1 MGLCSWCSAEL
12 PHGRVHAWCKHC
24 LRVYMQKRAAS
35 ATEAR
40 EQRRLARQDL
50 YVIHNPS
57 SGLVKVGRSVD
68 VQKRL
73 NALQSGAGQV
83 MTLVKQF
90 ERKGLCELACH
101 EKLSAWHTPPGKE
114 WFSASPEQVL
124 EIVEQVVRDAQEL
137 SEDEEEEEEEGV
149 SEETSLPEAQR
160 TGTSASAEF
169 SETLKRKREE
179 VAMMELEAQAV
190 EMEGRAKRAR
200 VQAAA
205 DVARIALD
213 TLRDLGLYVTD
224 YDCTLAKNMITEAAF
239 GAQSRL

>member
-1 MGLCSWCSAEL
+1 
-12 PHGRVHAWCKHC
+12 
-24 LRVYMQKRAAS
+24 MQKRAAA

-50 YVIHNPS
+50 YVIHNPL

-137 SEDEEEEEEEGV
+137 SEDEEEEEGV

-213 TLRDLGLYVTD
+213 TLRELGLYVTD

-239 GAQSRL
+239 GAQSKL